1 MATNA
6 RIAGRALL
14 EGHYLFGQ
22 LAAEDLDGLLAHAR
36 MERYRTGQTIF
47 LKGSAGTGMMA
58 VVSGRV
64 RISTPSLDGRE
75 LVLNMIH
82 EGEVFGELA
91 LLDGK
96 ERTADASAAVD
107 CELLVL
113 ERRDLL
119 PFLEKHPG
127 VALRLLAIVT
137 GRLRQTTEQVEDV
150 AFLGL
155 ESRLAKQLLRLAT
168 RHGRRSAGG
177 EITIDAKLSQRELG
191 QMIGLSRESI
201 NKQLSAWQRE
211 GFVRVEEGTITLLD
225 PDELRRVIESD

>member
-1 MATNA
+1 MSTQA
-6 RIAGRALL
+6 RSAGRALL

-22 LAAEDLDGLLAHAR
+22 LTAEELDGLLAHAR
-36 MERYRTGQTIF
+36 TERYRTGQTIF

-58 VVSGRV
+58 VLSGRV
-64 RISTPSLDGRE
+64 RISTPSPDGRE

-119 PFLEKHPG
+119 PFLERHPS

-155 ESRLAKQLLRLAT
+155 ESRLAKQLLKLAA
-168 RHGRRSAGG
+168 RHGRQGASG

-201 NKQLSAWQRE
+201 NKQLGAWQRE
-211 GFVRVEEGTITLLD
+211 GFVRVEEGTITLVEF
-225 PDELRRVIESD
+225 DELQRIVGVD

>member
-22 LAAEDLDGLLAHAR
+22 LTAEELDALLAHAR
-36 MERYRTGQTIF
+36 VERYRTGQTIF

-58 VVSGRV
+58 VLGGRV
-64 RISTPSLDGRE
+64 RISTPSPDGRE
-75 LVLNMIH
+75 LVLNTIH
-82 EGEVFGELA
+82 EGEIFGELA

-96 ERTADASAAVD
+96 ERTADASAARD

-119 PFLEKHPG
+119 PFLEKHPK
-127 VALRLLAIVT
+127 VALRLLAVVT

-155 ESRLAKQLLRLAT
+155 ESRLAKQLLKLAA
-168 RHGRRSAGG
+168 RHGKETADG

-201 NKQLSAWQRE
+201 NKQLGTWQRE
-211 GFVRVEEGTITLLD
+211 GLVRVEEGTITLRD
-225 PDELRRVIESD
+225 PDELQRIVDSD